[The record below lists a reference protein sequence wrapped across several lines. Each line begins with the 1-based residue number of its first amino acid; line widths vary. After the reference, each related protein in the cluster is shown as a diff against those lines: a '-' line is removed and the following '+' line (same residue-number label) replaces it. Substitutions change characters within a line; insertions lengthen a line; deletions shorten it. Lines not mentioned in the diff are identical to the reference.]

1 MKIKEFLIP
10 KTVWKSLLFQIEE
23 IRRFKKYK
31 TILTSLKEEGELDKM
46 KIKLEK
52 NWKLYVGIDLNP
64 ELLLYSDTAQES
76 VELKFVSEKL
86 KFYTD
91 FLSRNGILDVIKAD
105 YDRVLTNDYY
115 GYVVEISFSSKFN
128 RNRLI
133 YDAAYFLILGGAAI
147 TGLVALGAL
156 IF

>member
-147 TGLVALGAL
+147 TGLVSLGAL